1 MEGCFL
7 LVVKGNVDS
16 GFKKTFVLELFGK
29 LCENN
34 CRLIEH
40 EMDRD
45 VDFDSKSV
53 LRILNVLFCS
63 RFIRRGSGGLL
74 RE

>member
-1 MEGCFL
+1 MEVCFL
-7 LVVKGNVDS
+7 LVAKGNVFL
-16 GFKKTFVLELFGK
+16 GLKKTFVLELFGK

-45 VDFDSKSV
+45 IDFDSKSV
-53 LRILNVLFCS
+53 PRILNLLF
-63 RFIRRGSGGLL
+63 RRQIYL
-74 RE
+74 